1 MTTHI
6 LFWTVEQTA
15 DFDQCSPPPNT
26 QIVHCVIGVDRSLI
40 LIYVEFDS

>member
-15 DFDQCSPPPNT
+15 DFDQCSPPNT